1 MIKLIL
7 ITQSTNNSKKRQLFF
22 DSFRIS
28 LGSLLPV
35 YHFSKNYARVPLGSL
50 VYRFSKNYARV
61 PLRSQVQVYSRPM
74 LGNFQYQRELR
85 VYSYYYFVEFDSNVF
100 VLLLSL
106 FYLMVKPSKSFVK
119 MGSCFQIALFFL
131 FYQNFQLPAYS
142 DLPFAYLILPNVPTH
157 LPFHPTPSAPLIRTP
172 LFLWNPRVIHS
183 FQR

>member
-7 ITQSTNNSKKRQLFF
+7 ITQSTSNSKKRQLFF
-22 DSFRIS
+22 DSFRTS
-28 LGSLLPV
+28 LGPLLPV
-35 YHFSKNYARVPLGSL
+35 HHFSKNYARVPLGSL

-142 DLPFAYLILPNVPTH
+142 DLPFAYLILPNVSTN